1 MKLITK
7 RLKRVPIW
15 KSDVYSF
22 GICLHTECRCV
33 IIEYIIRSAKMGVLI
48 VNRKNR
54 ILVSIL
60 ILMGAAM
67 LSSCTSAADAGAAG
81 AASAVASVAVEYE
94 AV

>member
-1 MKLITK
+1 MWYYVNIL
-7 RLKRVPIW
+7 RN
-15 KSDVYSF
+15 
-22 GICLHTECRCV
+22 
-33 IIEYIIRSAKMGVLI
+33 AKMGVLI

-81 AASAVASVAVEYE
+81 AVSAVASVAAEYE
-94 AV
+94 TV

>member
-1 MKLITK
+1 
-7 RLKRVPIW
+7 
-15 KSDVYSF
+15 
-22 GICLHTECRCV
+22 
-33 IIEYIIRSAKMGVLI
+33 MGVLI